1 MKLEQTKLVD
11 KVWQNLPKKFIL
23 KSKMD
28 LIILAS
34 MVQKESS
41 SYKDSQLVASVFINR
56 LIKKMRLQSDVTL
69 AYGLNINGKE
79 ITVVDG
85 VQHHKPIEK
94 LRIGK
99 SDLGNWSKPINQG
112 SIRSLNGRID
122 EFGIFSVVLSSDEI
136 ADIYN
141 MGKPNR

>member
-1 MKLEQTKLVD
+1 VDLYENNRRFYSESFWTPADSGKWFLLAVTVEQGTG
-11 KVWQNLPKKFIL
+11 KVHN
-23 KSKMD
+23 
-28 LIILAS
+28 
-34 MVQKESS
+34 
-41 SYKDSQLVASVFINR
+41 Y
-56 LIKKMRLQSDVTL
+56 
-69 AYGLNINGKE
+69 INGKE

-122 EFGIFSVVLSSDEI
+122 EFGIFSVVLSPDEI